1 MIHIKFRNLE
11 KSELVREAVMERVEP
26 LIEKFPDLAQSRI
39 QVSLQMDNSPAQP
52 GQDLFKVKI
61 FVSRGRYDGITV
73 EKENSNLYIA
83 LADVVDHMLEALNRY
98 GDRVRVKEIKVA
110 RQLNREMGQ
119 GGERDMGYN
128 SDDSERI
135 HD

>member
-1 MIHIKFRNLE
+1 MIHIKFRNFE
-11 KSELVREAVMERVEP
+11 KSELAREAVMERVEP
-26 LIEKFPDLAQSRI
+26 LMEKFPDLAQSRV

-98 GDRVRVKEIKVA
+98 GDRVRVREIKVA

-119 GGERDMGYN
+119 GGERDMGHN
-128 SDDSERI
+128 SEDNERI

>member
-1 MIHIKFRNLE
+1 
-11 KSELVREAVMERVEP
+11 
-26 LIEKFPDLAQSRI
+26 
-39 QVSLQMDNSPAQP
+39 MDNSPAQP

-61 FVSRGRYDGITV
+61 FVSRGRYDGITL
-73 EKENSNLYIA
+73 EKEDSNLYIA

-119 GGERDMGYN
+119 GGERDMGHN
-128 SDDSERI
+128 SEDNERI